1 MDFSLQSRAAM
12 AHLGY
17 LLPTPEVYFEAEHS
31 GKVKELLKKKFST
44 IQ

>member
-1 MDFSLQSRAAM
+1 MDFSLQPPAAM
-12 AHLGY
+12 AHVGY
-17 LLPTPEVYFEAEHS
+17 LVPTPEVDFKAEHS